1 MNKSIPQE
9 AFLYYLDSRPLDI
22 RISSASFRGTNG
34 STRYELY
41 YSIPIEELKFE
52 EDAKNIKSKLS
63 ELVLVK
69 NLDNERVFQNNR
81 EYDIIYDKNKKKGKS
96 LYIGQVNMEISPQ
109 DKESIAYLK
118 LKSELSQRLGLAYHE
133 LRNRN
138 YTDTTL
144 MISDIEFSYDI
155 TPAKEKDEFT
165 KNGLRI
171 IPHTGEVLNKKEN
184 IFIYFELY
192 NLDIDTDGDGQY
204 IIDYIVQ
211 KRSPADLKKQKYY
224 DNFGNEIVNKR
235 VGKKEMITTSRIE
248 KTKLNNTFN
257 YLSVDMRGLS
267 DGVYDLTIKV
277 TDLVSKKSASSEYAF
292 VLVEE

>member
-1 MNKSIPQE
+1 
-9 AFLYYLDSRPLDI
+9 
-22 RISSASFRGTNG
+22 
-34 STRYELY
+34 
-41 YSIPIEELKFE
+41 
-52 EDAKNIKSKLS
+52 
-63 ELVLVK
+63 
-69 NLDNERVFQNNR
+69 
-81 EYDIIYDKNKKKGKS
+81 
-96 LYIGQVNMEISPQ
+96 
-109 DKESIAYLK
+109 
-118 LKSELSQRLGLAYHE
+118 
-133 LRNRN
+133 
-138 YTDTTL
+138 

-277 TDLVSKKSASSEYAF
+277 TDLVSKKYASSEYAF